1 MEVISQEAE
10 ADSEFKANPDYI
22 DFQANLNMHKKSA
35 NSLWSVFPYLTFTSK
50 LTDALKLPTY
60 KRYKKPIQP
69 LF

>member
-35 NSLWSVFPYLTFTSK
+35 NSL
-50 LTDALKLPTY
+50 
-60 KRYKKPIQP
+60 
-69 LF
+69 